1 MVMCLKRGTD
11 LHMVQLMLLPSSL
24 ASFKSR
30 LVLPFWYRLTQVVL
44 GKRPLNGCS
53 SSSSR
58 RRRHHKEHTCSKTL
72 LQQNP
77 QFSSGGD
84 VMAIIW
90 LHVLLLVLQLY
101 NDAEMYCL
109 LSVYV

>member
-1 MVMCLKRGTD
+1 MFAYGPADATASKN
-11 LHMVQLMLLPSSL
+11 PIIY

-30 LVLPFWYRLTQVVL
+30 LVLPFWYWLTQVVL
-44 GKRPLNGCS
+44 EKRPLNGCS
-53 SSSSR
+53 SSSSSSSRR

-84 VMAIIW
+84 VIAIKW